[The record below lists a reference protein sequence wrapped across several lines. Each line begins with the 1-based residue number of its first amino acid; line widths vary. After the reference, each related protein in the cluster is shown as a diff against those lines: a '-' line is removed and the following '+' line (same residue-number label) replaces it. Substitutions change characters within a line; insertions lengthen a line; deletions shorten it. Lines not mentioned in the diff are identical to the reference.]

1 MSNKNAEYLLST
13 ATFDGSDTSEN
24 SKSNNSVM
32 NLDLNSEEDE
42 DSILSINDRNIRN
55 INLHKEFVNL
65 KEQLECQNEK
75 IKNTEEKDK
84 TIDSLK
90 ILLEEVHESNIN
102 LKRELEYFRLEDNN
116 IKKNLQE
123 KDELLKNAEENIKK
137 LKGVN
142 SNFNSDYNENV
153 KCISADSSGNFVD
166 LSGNNNIITYK
177 KYTYKEIEKEID
189 VNYFDD
195 TEYYS
200 IALDI
205 LATYLRGQK
214 IIYMESKAYC
224 ERRLNYLM
232 MPSILLSTAATVV
245 ASIVKDFYWGAYLIA
260 GVNGIIAFLLAL
272 VNYLKLD
279 ATSEAHKIAAHQYDK
294 LQTSIEFLSGTTLL
308 FEKDDKVIKDK
319 ITDTEKKINE
329 IKEANQFI
337 IPKQIRTRYPIM
349 YNTNVFLI
357 IKKIEDIRK
366 RKINKLKE
374 IKNKKNYL
382 KAVLTANKLKEK
394 TKERKIIIKKL
405 ETDINE
411 LIDEKEYQITILLK
425 LKSSF
430 SIIDQMF
437 LREMENAERIKK
449 MWIRRWFCGS
459 FGIKDEI
466 KDPREI
472 STFVE
477 SVMDPFGKEDDDFD
491 EYKKYSELLKIKT
504 EEKFNAF
511 KDEIINAEKIKFFKL
526 NEEIKNTKNRLENN
540 IKQTGLMFEK
550 VYDRMEKGEINKKD
564 LELTEESIF
573 NLNKFP
579 NIGIVRLFGKKN
591 TEQENI
597 NFEMVE
603 KPHYSDS
610 DQEFDEK
617 RSQKSDIENYRMNV
631 DVVSYSEKK

>member
-1 MSNKNAEYLLST
+1 
-13 ATFDGSDTSEN
+13 
-24 SKSNNSVM
+24 
-32 NLDLNSEEDE
+32 
-42 DSILSINDRNIRN
+42 
-55 INLHKEFVNL
+55 
-65 KEQLECQNEK
+65 
-75 IKNTEEKDK
+75 
-84 TIDSLK
+84 
-90 ILLEEVHESNIN
+90 
-102 LKRELEYFRLEDNN
+102 
-116 IKKNLQE
+116 
-123 KDELLKNAEENIKK
+123 
-137 LKGVN
+137 
-142 SNFNSDYNENV
+142 
-153 KCISADSSGNFVD
+153 
-166 LSGNNNIITYK
+166 
-177 KYTYKEIEKEID
+177 
-189 VNYFDD
+189 
-195 TEYYS
+195 
-200 IALDI
+200 
-205 LATYLRGQK
+205 
-214 IIYMESKAYC
+214 MESKAHC

-245 ASIVKDFYWGAYLIA
+245 SSIVKDFYWGAYLIA

-382 KAVLTANKLKEK
+382 KAVLTANKQKEK
-394 TKERKIIIKKL
+394 TKDIKHRIKKL
-405 ETDINE
+405 EEDINE

-449 MWIRRWFCGS
+449 MWFRRWFCGS

-466 KDPREI
+466 TDPRQI

-477 SVMDPFGKEDDDFD
+477 SVMDPFGKEDNDFD
-491 EYKKYSELLKIKT
+491 EYKKYSELLKT
-504 EEKFNAF
+504 QTQEKFNAF
-511 KDEIINAEKIKFFKL
+511 KDEILNAERIRFQKL
-526 NEEIKNTKNRLENN
+526 NEEIKNTKYRLDNN
-540 IKQTGLMFEK
+540 INNTNAMFMK
-550 VYDRMEKGEINKKD
+550 IYDRMEKGEINRREQ
-564 LELTEESIF
+564 LELSEESVF
-573 NLNKFP
+573 NLKRFP
-579 NIGIVRLFGKKN
+579 DIGIVRLFGRKN
-591 TEQENI
+591 TETENI
-597 NFEMVE
+597 NLEMTE
-603 KPHYSDS
+603 QQKHHNSDS
-610 DQEFDEK
+610 DQEIDEK
-617 RSQKSDIENYRMNV
+617 ASQETDFANYRTNV

>member
-1 MSNKNAEYLLST
+1 M
-13 ATFDGSDTSEN
+13 
-24 SKSNNSVM
+24 
-32 NLDLNSEEDE
+32 
-42 DSILSINDRNIRN
+42 I
-55 INLHKEFVNL
+55 
-65 KEQLECQNEK
+65 
-75 IKNTEEKDK
+75 
-84 TIDSLK
+84 
-90 ILLEEVHESNIN
+90 EEVHNSNIN
-102 LKRELEYFRLEDNN
+102 LRRELENFKSEDDI
-116 IKKNLQE
+116 IKKNLKE
-123 KDELLKNAEENIKK
+123 KEELLKNAEENIKL
-137 LKGVN
+137 LKKSN

-153 KCISADSSGNFVD
+153 KCLTSDSSGNFQD
-166 LSGNNNIITYK
+166 PSGNTSNPIITYK

-214 IIYMESKAYC
+214 IIYMESKAHC

-245 ASIVKDFYWGAYLIA
+245 SSIVKDFYWGAYLIA

-382 KAVLTANKLKEK
+382 KAVLTANKQKEK
-394 TKERKIIIKKL
+394 TKDIKHRIKKL
-405 ETDINE
+405 EEDINE

-449 MWIRRWFCGS
+449 MWFRRWFCGS

-466 KDPREI
+466 TDPRQI

-477 SVMDPFGKEDDDFD
+477 SVMDPFGKEDNDFD
-491 EYKKYSELLKIKT
+491 EYKKYSELLKT
-504 EEKFNAF
+504 QTQEKFNAF
-511 KDEIINAEKIKFFKL
+511 KDEILNAERIRFKKL
-526 NEEIKNTKNRLENN
+526 NEEIKDTKYRLDNN
-540 IKQTGLMFEK
+540 INNTNAMFIK
-550 VYDRMEKGEINKKD
+550 IYDRMEKGEINRREQ
-564 LELTEESIF
+564 LELSEESVF
-573 NLNKFP
+573 NLKRFP
-579 NIGIVRLFGKKN
+579 DIGIVRLFGRKN
-591 TEQENI
+591 TETENI
-597 NFEMVE
+597 NLEMTE
-603 KPHYSDS
+603 QQKHHNSDS
-610 DQEFDEK
+610 DQEIDEK
-617 RSQKSDIENYRMNV
+617 ASQETDFANYRTNV